1 MRRKWSAVSWSAL
14 RTGKKELWALADSC
28 LTFKKPLSAMIYYS
42 IRPSSSHSLGSRN
55 SSYPA
60 LCSHHVTHCHTFAH
74 CLCPSVHEALLP
86 GTGLGPAMAA
96 AQRPPAPTALGPTV
110 RVAQSLTRCMD
121 RGRREWALAGGV
133 RPVPAGGAWQGS
145 RQVGIAERRGAVKR
159 KWGFSVTLGLQ
170 GRGCAWVYSV
180 FFFLF

>member
-96 AQRPPAPTALGPTV
+96 AQRAPPPHCLGPHC
-110 RVAQSLTRCMD
+110 AC
-121 RGRREWALAGGV
+121 
-133 RPVPAGGAWQGS
+133 
-145 RQVGIAERRGAVKR
+145 GAVFDQMHGQR
-159 KWGFSVTLGLQ
+159 KVGVGPRWWSETCSSGWGMAGQQTG
-170 GRGCAWVYSV
+170 GDC
-180 FFFLF
+180 